1 MPKSS
6 IEELVISTLVE
17 FEIPHDIIEIDPTFA
32 DTAAFC
38 QEYGYSL
45 DFCGNTIV
53 VASKR
58 DPKKYAACIV
68 RGSDRLDVNRTV
80 RGLMETSR
88 LSFATVEET
97 EALTGMTLGG
107 VTPFALPASVP
118 VYADEKLLDLEYV
131 VLGSGSRSSKIS
143 VPPEA
148 LKKLPRIRFVP
159 GLSLQPQ
166 SPEA

>member
-1 MPKSS
+1 MAPETP
-6 IEELVISTLVE
+6 IEELVISSLVE
-17 FEIPHDIIEIDPTFA
+17 LEIPHEIIEIDPAFA

-45 DFCGNTIV
+45 EHSGNTII

-58 DPKKYAACIV
+58 EPKQFAACIV

-80 RGLMETSR
+80 RGLMGASK
-88 LSFATVEET
+88 LSFASAEET
-97 EALTGMTLGG
+97 QSVTGMKLGG
-107 VTPFALPASVP
+107 VTPFALPAGIP

-148 LKKLPRIRFVP
+148 LRKLPGIRFVP
-159 GLSLQPQ
+159 GLSLR
-166 SPEA
+166 SEN